1 MVVASNRAGEPI
13 TADDV
18 GVGGALTVLMK
29 DAIAPTMMQTL
40 EGTPV
45 FVHAGPFANI
55 AHGNSS
61 VIADQIALKLVGED
75 GFVVTEGGFGADMG
89 LEKFCHIKCRTGGLR
104 PDAAVIVATCR
115 ALKTHGGGPEII
127 PGQPLDAAY
136 TTENLEMLEAGCSNL
151 VAQIKVAK
159 AFGIPTVIAINAFE
173 TDSQKELA
181 LVQQKA
187 LEAGAMA
194 AVPTTLHAHGGAG
207 ATDLADAVAMA
218 CQEESNFQYLYDLDS
233 SAEEKMISIVQNV
246 YGGDGVELS
255 DLAKEQIARYEAQ
268 GFGKLPV
275 CMAKTQYSLS
285 HDPKLKGQP
294 SGFTVPIREVRISA
308 GAGFLSPI
316 CGTMSTMPGL
326 ATRPSFYDIDID
338 LETGKPIGIF

>member
-1 MVVASNRAGEPI
+1 
-13 TADDV
+13 
-18 GVGGALTVLMK
+18 
-29 DAIAPTMMQTL
+29 
-40 EGTPV
+40 
-45 FVHAGPFANI
+45 
-55 AHGNSS
+55 
-61 VIADQIALKLVGED
+61 
-75 GFVVTEGGFGADMG
+75 
-89 LEKFCHIKCRTGGLR
+89 
-104 PDAAVIVATCR
+104 
-115 ALKTHGGGPEII
+115 
-127 PGQPLDAAY
+127 
-136 TTENLEMLEAGCSNL
+136 
-151 VAQIKVAK
+151 
-159 AFGIPTVIAINAFE
+159 
-173 TDSQKELA
+173 
-181 LVQQKA
+181 
-187 LEAGAMA
+187 MA